1 VKLHDPEIVRE
12 EYASEARL
20 AVRKRANARGDGAD
34 ARGMVVSAIAEVRPK
49 RVLEVGPGE
58 GELAEEVQSKF
69 ACEVVAV
76 DQSPR
81 MVQLTR
87 ARNVDARLGDVCD
100 LPFDDETFDCA
111 VAAWMLYH
119 VADIDLALSELA
131 RVVRPTGRLVAV
143 TNSRDHWRELK
154 ELAGVQGF
162 STTFD
167 AEEAGM
173 LLARHFGRVDAR
185 DASGWLTFAN
195 RDEAQTFLAATVI
208 FKDRELPEFEGPLKV
223 RRTPVV
229 FVADKT

>member
-34 ARGMVVSAIAEVRPK
+34 AREMVVSAIAEVRPK

>member
-1 VKLHDPEIVRE
+1 VKLHDPEIVRA
-12 EYASEARL
+12 EYATEARL
-20 AVRKRANARGDGAD
+20 AVRKGVNARGGGAD
-34 ARGMVVSAIAEVRPK
+34 ARAMAFSAIAEVRPK

-58 GELAEEVQSKF
+58 GELAEEVQSKL

-81 MVQLTR
+81 MVELTR

-100 LPFDDETFDCA
+100 LQFDDESFDCA

-131 RVVRPTGRLVAV
+131 RVVRPKGRLVAV

-162 STTFD
+162 STSFG
-167 AEEAGM
+167 AEEAGE
-173 LLARHFGRVDAR
+173 LLKRHFGRVDAR

-195 RDEAQTFLAATVI
+195 RDEAQAFLAATVI
-208 FKDRELPEFEGPLKV
+208 FKDRELPEFEGPLRV